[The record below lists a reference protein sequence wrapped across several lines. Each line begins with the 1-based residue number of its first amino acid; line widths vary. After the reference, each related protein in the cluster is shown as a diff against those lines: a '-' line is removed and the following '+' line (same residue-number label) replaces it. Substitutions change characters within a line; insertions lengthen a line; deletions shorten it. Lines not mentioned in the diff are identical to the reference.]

1 MTSANSAT
9 NNMHLLISFIAFF
22 AIYSVMVNAEL
33 DVNIMGS
40 DAKIHEHDASYT
52 SDSSFFD
59 NQPYLHNINDD
70 VESVPINGNTS
81 ISNLSG
87 RLYNYDDYMGSID
100 MYPDPNNNYDY
111 GERHFLCQLFNA
123 NFFEDFHHFSSLIL
137 LVNFFP
143 SLGNHICVKHSTFQ
157 RSYFFSYS
165 LSLNRMKKRYDYRYT
180 GV

>member
-1 MTSANSAT
+1 MESKTEYHKKKEKQQSETASAINMGSANSAT

-40 DAKIHEHDASYT
+40 NAKGVHEHDASYT

-70 VESVPINGNTS
+70 VESVSINGNTS

-87 RLYNYDDYMGSID
+87 KLYNYEDYMGNID
-100 MYPDPNNNYDY
+100 EFQDDEKKY
-111 GERHFLCQLFNA
+111 GERHFSCQLF
-123 NFFEDFHHFSSLIL
+123 
-137 LVNFFP
+137 
-143 SLGNHICVKHSTFQ
+143 
-157 RSYFFSYS
+157 
-165 LSLNRMKKRYDYRYT
+165 
-180 GV
+180 

>member
-1 MTSANSAT
+1 MSSANSAT

-40 DAKIHEHDASYT
+40 NAKSVHEHDASYT

-70 VESVPINGNTS
+70 VESVSINGNTS

-87 RLYNYDDYMGSID
+87 KLYNYDGYMDNID
-100 MYPDPNNNYDY
+100 MYPDENNNYKY
-111 GERHFLCQLFNA
+111 GERHFSFLRFFFHNIFCQFFSLLF
-123 NFFEDFHHFSSLIL
+123 FQ
-137 LVNFFP
+137 
-143 SLGNHICVKHSTFQ
+143 SLGNHICVKRSTFQ
-157 RSYFFSYS
+157 CE
-165 LSLNRMKKRYDYRYT
+165 
-180 GV
+180 